1 VLRGPLHEARG
12 LFFNLLERNIQR
24 TKGNSLMLST
34 KPSTVQDNH
43 SAFAVGAAQAKVC
56 SVVRKKIWI
65 DLDNSPHVPFFSPIA
80 EELENR
86 GYSVLLTARDCF
98 QVKELSDL
106 MGLKYKLIGHHYGK
120 NTVMK
125 IMGLCTRALQ
135 MLPIAKRE
143 KPSLALSHGS
153 RSQLILAKLLGI
165 PAAMIGDYEFSTLFA
180 VVRPEWLIVPEVIPD
195 AAVSGF
201 KSKVLKYPGIK
212 EDVYAPKFVP
222 QSQIVEELGLG
233 SGELIVTIRPPATEA
248 HYHVPESD
256 ELFDEVLTYL
266 AELPNI
272 KMILLPRNEKQAI
285 SIREERP
292 ALFDSGKITIP
303 KRVVDGLN
311 LVWYSDLVISGGG
324 TMNREAAALG
334 VPVYS
339 IFRGKIGAVDNY
351 LASSGRLTLIESREE
366 VRSKLLLKH
375 RVRPERPVRASDAS
389 LQSLVEHIIS
399 IVERPC

>member
-1 VLRGPLHEARG
+1 
-12 LFFNLLERNIQR
+12 
-24 TKGNSLMLST
+24 
-34 KPSTVQDNH
+34 
-43 SAFAVGAAQAKVC
+43 
-56 SVVRKKIWI
+56 VVRKKIWI

-135 MLPIAKRE
+135 MLPTAKRE

-222 QSQIVEELGLG
+222 QSQIVEDLGLG

-285 SIREERP
+285 AIREERP
-292 ALFDSGKITIP
+292 ALFDSGKVTIP

-366 VRSKLLLKH
+366 VRSKLLLKR